1 MPLVSVALDT
11 LFLFLV
17 GLVTAMSIYL
27 FCKRCKKDM
36 TIIHDLTSDSQV
48 VPVESMT
55 CENITVQ
62 ASIVHITPQVPELP

>member
-11 LFLFLV
+11 LFLFLI
-17 GLVTAMSIYL
+17 GLVAAMSIYL

-48 VPVESMT
+48 VPVESM
-55 CENITVQ
+55 ITVQ
-62 ASIVHITPQVPELP
+62 GSIVHITPQVPELP